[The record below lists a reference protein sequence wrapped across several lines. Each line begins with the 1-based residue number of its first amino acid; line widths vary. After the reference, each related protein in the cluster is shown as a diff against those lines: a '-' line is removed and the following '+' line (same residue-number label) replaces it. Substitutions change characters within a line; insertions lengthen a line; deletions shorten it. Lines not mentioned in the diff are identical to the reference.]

1 MSEPLH
7 TAFLRNIVNHKDARS
22 EITGRIGKV
31 KTIKQTVS
39 TGVSMIYVVRKTT
52 ARVEMWIYRGPKP
65 HHVEEAKSIHQY
77 FLQHRDAIEDA
88 FGSPLNWNHGQRK
101 TAYSIQ
107 HDYDDFRLEDV
118 DRWQEWAD
126 TMVADMNRLHDAL
139 RPHFL

>member
-1 MSEPLH
+1 MSEALH
-7 TAFLRNIVNHKDARS
+7 TQFLRLIANHPEARP
-22 EITGRIGKV
+22 EITGKLGKV
-31 KTIKQTVS
+31 RTIRKSVS
-39 TGVSMIYVVRKTT
+39 QGVYMIYVVRAKT
-52 ARVEMWIYRGPKP
+52 ARVEMWIYRGSKP
-65 HHVEEAKSIHQY
+65 HHIDEAKAIHEH
-77 FLQHRDAIEDA
+77 FVSKRRAIEDA

-107 HDYDDFRLEDV
+107 CDYDDFRLEDV